1 VDRAKPFDIPSEG
14 QLIDPIARG
23 SVGRCYSAASL
34 TDFCRRV
41 ALCRHAIE
49 PREDDRD
56 AAANCSVRRKRTPR
70 AREESRLL
78 VRQLS
83 GGQLRSL
90 SGARNSFRSHRSLQM

>member
-41 ALCRHAIE
+41 AYAAT
-49 PREDDRD
+49 PD
-56 AAANCSVRRKRTPR
+56 AAIDAEELQARGADAILLDCIGFTQRHREALLLLATPIILSN
-70 AREESRLL
+70 AVVVKALS
-78 VRQLS
+78 QLP
-83 GGQLRSL
+83 GG
-90 SGARNSFRSHRSLQM
+90 

>member
-41 ALCRHAIE
+41 AYAAT
-49 PREDDRD
+49 PD
-56 AAANCSVRRKRTPR
+56 AAIDAEELQ
-70 AREESRLL
+70 ARGADAILL
-78 VRQLS
+78 DCIGFTQRP
-83 GGQLRSL
+83 GGSPA
-90 SGARNSFRSHRSLQM
+90 ARHPDHTVERGCR